1 MNKKL
6 SYYQENDGGLKW
18 RVDNPELLDQVE
30 DVVQIVAN
38 VLPHFA
44 KYKRNWNRSLFE
56 NIYDHISQ
64 GQS

>member
-44 KYKRNWNRSLFE
+44 KYKRN
-56 NIYDHISQ
+56 
-64 GQS
+64 